1 MKFGPRIPSL
11 STRIAAM
18 AMGAVLCSC
27 PLSAQVVALPVLLQS
42 AITQDLAQLPMVTST
57 MRHKPGDPI
66 NVGFI
71 GSQDEIIALLQA
83 AGWQRPVLVTLKS
96 SAKIV
101 GSVTLHHAYYTAP
114 VSSLFYQGRKQDLA
128 FEKEVGKDARQ
139 RHHVRFWKL
148 RDDGP
153 DGRVFWLGA
162 ATFDKGVGISH
173 RTGAVTHHI
182 SGDVDQERDFL
193 LGELQGTQR
202 LEGQYTVKGRGPIRA
217 KNGGGDV
224 YWTDGDVIVVE
235 IALGAGPQTGPVQGA
250 Q

>member
-1 MKFGPRIPSL
+1 
-11 STRIAAM
+11 
-18 AMGAVLCSC
+18 MGAVLCSC
-27 PLSAQVVALPVLLQS
+27 PLSAQVGALLPALLQS

-57 MRHKPGDPI
+57 KRHKPGDPI
-66 NVGFI
+66 NVGLI
-71 GSQDEIIALLQA
+71 GSQDEIIAVMQA
-83 AGWQRPVLVTLKS
+83 AGWQRPVRVTLKS

-101 GSVTLHHAYYTAP
+101 GSVALHRAYYTAP

-153 DGRVFWLGA
+153 DGRALWLGA

-182 SGDVDQERDFL
+182 SGNVDQESAFL
-193 LGELQGTQR
+193 LGELKGTQ
-202 LEGQYTVKGRGPIRA
+202 LLVGQYTVKGPGPFRA

-235 IALGAGPQTGPVQGA
+235 ITLGAALQTAPVQST